1 MEEEE
6 VLIWRKYGGV
16 NVGEGER
23 GGGGDIFFFWTWR
36 GEIG

>member
-23 GGGGDIFFFWTWR
+23 REGGISFFSGR
-36 GEIG
+36 GEEK